1 MPRTDRLRHF
11 MIAWP
16 FPVVVISILLSM
28 ISFFVIILLIP
39 QGSSSVSAFAT
50 DFKTWCFDYDPL
62 TGEMEWGY
70 VYMYL
75 VQPFI
80 IAAVVFA
87 IWNQPMK
94 ELRAEGYRKAMPY
107 VLGAVG
113 FVLVLVAFLPYVG
126 SSGQSSGQPLF
137 SPEKLRTEFFAPPFT
152 MVDQDGITRSL
163 RPSDGKI
170 TIVTGVY
177 STCGETCPLIV
188 QQLYRVM
195 YRLTEEEKSYVRV
208 YAITLDPEVDTPI
221 MMKGMLTVHKVDQT
235 YFKGL
240 TGDPEYV
247 SPILDAY
254 QFARKEN
261 SETGVLEHVN
271 LINVVDTEGRLAFRF
286 TLGNR
291 QEEWLEESLRYL
303 IAELRTSEEG

>member
-1 MPRTDRLRHF
+1 MPGTDRLRQF
-11 MIAWP
+11 MISWP

-28 ISFFVIILLIP
+28 IGFFIVILLIP
-39 QGSSSVSAFAT
+39 QGSSSVSVFAT

-80 IAAVVFA
+80 IAIVVFA
-87 IWNQPMK
+87 IWNNPIK
-94 ELRAEGYRKAMPY
+94 ELRKLGVKKALPY
-107 VLGAVG
+107 VASAVG
-113 FVLVLVAFLPYVG
+113 FVLILVAFLPYIGSSG
-126 SSGQSSGQPLF
+126 SSGQPVF
-137 SPEKLRTEFFAPPFT
+137 EPDRLRTEFFAPPFT
-152 MVDQDGITRSL
+152 MVDQDGVTRSL

-177 STCGETCPLIV
+177 STCGDTCPLIV

-195 YRLTEEEKSYVRV
+195 YRLSDEEKEYVRV
-208 YAITLDPEVDTPI
+208 YALTLDPEVDTPI
-221 MMKGMLTVHKVDQT
+221 MMKGMLTAHKVDQT

-254 QFARKEN
+254 QFARAEN

-286 TLGNR
+286 TIGNS

-303 IAELRTSEEG
+303 IAELRNAE